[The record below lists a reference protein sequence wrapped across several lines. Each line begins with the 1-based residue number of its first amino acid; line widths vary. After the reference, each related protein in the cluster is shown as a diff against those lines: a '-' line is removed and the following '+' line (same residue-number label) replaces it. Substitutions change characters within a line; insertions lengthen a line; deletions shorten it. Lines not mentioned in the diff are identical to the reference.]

1 MQQRP
6 GDHQKP
12 RLWRALGRGVL
23 RKCPNCGRGPVF
35 ARWVRMRHDCPVCGL
50 VYLRNQGDTWAFL
63 VIMDRIPI
71 AIGLILVV
79 FFGVRGF
86 DWVTGTLFFSALVIP
101 LIVTM
106 PHRQGVA
113 VALNYLSRVYFR
125 DPSDEL
131 PAWRD

>member
-1 MQQRP
+1 MQQRS
-6 GDHQKP
+6 GDRQKP
-12 RLWRALGRGVL
+12 RLWRTLGRGVL
-23 RKCPNCGRGPVF
+23 RMCPNCGRGPVF
-35 ARWVRMRHDCPVCGL
+35 VRWVIVRRDCPVCGL

-71 AIGLILVV
+71 AVGLILVV

-86 DWVTGTLFFSALVIP
+86 DWVVGTLFFSALVIP
-101 LIVTM
+101 LVVTM

-113 VALNYLSRVYFR
+113 VALNYLSRVSFR

>member
-1 MQQRP
+1 
-6 GDHQKP
+6 
-12 RLWRALGRGVL
+12 
-23 RKCPNCGRGPVF
+23 
-35 ARWVRMRHDCPVCGL
+35 
-50 VYLRNQGDTWAFL
+50 
-63 VIMDRIPI
+63 MDRIPI

-79 FFGVRGF
+79 FFGLRGF
-86 DWVTGTLFFSALVIP
+86 DRVVGTLLFSALVIP

-113 VALNYLSRVYFR
+113 VALNHLTRFSFR